1 MEQNRPIII
10 VDLATLERQSVLN
23 FVNKTIIPKQTAAVL
38 KEDKNIF
45 VRKTSGK
52 Y

>member
-10 VDLATLERQSVLN
+10 VGLAPLERESVLN
-23 FVNKTIIPKQTAAVL
+23 FVNKTIILKQTTAVL
-38 KEDKNIF
+38 KEDENIF
-45 VRKTSGK
+45 VGKTSGE